1 MDETIYKR
9 SKEAQKIKN
18 EKKSKLQLTWK
29 GKSITM
35 KKIITIGRDRSNSVV
50 INDPLASRK
59 HAIIERVGEIYYIR
73 DLESTNS
80 TYVNK
85 NPLKPGEVKKLQPG
99 SIINIGKCE
108 FQIS

>member
-9 SKEAQKIKN
+9 SKQAQKMKN
-18 EKKSKLQLTWK
+18 EKKAKLQLTWK
-29 GKSITM
+29 GKSLTM
-35 KKIITIGRDRSNSVV
+35 KKEITIGRDRSNTIV
-50 INDPLASRK
+50 IDDPLASRR
-59 HAIIERVGEIYYIR
+59 HAIIEKVGDTYYIR

-85 NPLKPGEVKKLQPG
+85 NPLKPGETKKLQPG

-108 FQIS
+108 FQVT